1 MTEEIPLDVA
11 LRRQRRG
18 NAARSDRKS
27 SMALRFERAAEM
39 ALDQSAPYLLKGL
52 IHRGDLSVWYGPS
65 GCGKTFLTLHLAHAI
80 STGRPVFGRRVRPAR
95 VLLFAL
101 EGSSGLSKRVAAVQ
115 KAYGA
120 ASDLIVCRGA
130 LPLFGNVGL
139 ADQIIDAINEHDV
152 DLVIVDTLS
161 RSMAGADENAP
172 ADMTR
177 MVGIFD
183 RIRHE
188 TGAHVLVV
196 HHTGKDE
203 ERGGR
208 GHSSLRAAVDVEV
221 QVSRDRAGTRY
232 CHITKGRDDADGQTF
247 GFGLKVVSVGIDED
261 GDDIST
267 CVLEEDVAPP
277 QRTNLVKLNKGDQE
291 ALSWLQEAIV
301 EFGEYPDANLPSG
314 IGKVVTKDAWMV
326 IARKRTVTNSD
337 DALRK
342 QITRAT
348 TNLTVAHKI
357 AVHAPYIWVL

>member
-11 LRRQRRG
+11 LRSRKRQNGAVSEG
-18 NAARSDRKS
+18 NS
-27 SMALRFERAAEM
+27 SNILRFERASEIS
-39 ALDQSAPYLLKGL
+39 LDHSASYLLKGL

-101 EGSSGLSKRVAAVQ
+101 EGSSGLAKRVEAIQ

-120 ASDLIVCRGA
+120 ASDLIVYRGA
-130 LPLFGNVGL
+130 LPLFSSPGL
-139 ADQIIDAINEHDV
+139 ANQIIRAIIDHGV
-152 DLVIVDTLS
+152 DLVIFDTLS

-172 ADMTR
+172 SDMTR

-203 ERGGR
+203 DRGGR

-221 QVSRDRAGTRY
+221 QVTRDKAGARY
-232 CHITKGRDDADGQTF
+232 CHVTKGRDDADGQTF
-247 GFGLKVVSVGIDED
+247 GFGLRVVSVGVDED

-267 CVLEEDVAPP
+267 CVVQEEVTSP
-277 QRTNLVKLNKGDQE
+277 QRTIVVKLNKGDQE
-291 ALSWLQEAIV
+291 ALSWLEEAIV
-301 EFGEYPDANLPSG
+301 ELGENPDTELPAG
-314 IGKVVTKDAWMV
+314 IGKVVTKDAWMI
-326 IARKRTVTNSD
+326 IARKRTVTSSD

-357 AVHAPYIWVL
+357 AVSAPYVWLL

>member
-11 LRRQRRG
+11 LRRRKRPNG
-18 NAARSDRKS
+18 VVSARTTSPV
-27 SMALRFERAAEM
+27 LHFESAVAM
-39 ALDQSAPYLLKGL
+39 PLDQSASYLLKGL

-65 GCGKTFLTLHLAHAI
+65 GCGKTFLALHLAHAI

-101 EGSSGLSKRVAAVQ
+101 EGSSGLSKRVAAIQ

-120 ASDLIVCRGA
+120 ASDLIVYRGA
-130 LPLFGNVGL
+130 LPLFGNPGL
-139 ADQIIDAINEHDV
+139 AEQIITAIIDLGV
-152 DLVIVDTLS
+152 DLVIFDTLS

-172 ADMTR
+172 SDMTR

-188 TGAHVLVV
+188 TGVHVLVV

-221 QVSRDRAGTRY
+221 QVTRDRAGTRY

-247 GFGLKVVSVGIDED
+247 GFGLKVVSVGVDED

-277 QRTNLVKLNKGDQE
+277 QRTNQVKLNKGDQE
-291 ALSWLQEAIV
+291 ALSWLEEAIV
-301 EFGEYPDANLPSG
+301 EFGEYPEATLPAG
-314 IGKVVTKDAWMV
+314 IGRVVTKNSWMA
-326 IARKRTVTNSD
+326 IARKRTAESSD

-357 AVHAPYIWVL
+357 AVHSPYIWVL